1 MRKKNGEKVE
11 EKEKGKDREKE
22 REKERSKYG
31 LALKSYG
38 RIHIRRIQ
46 GRGKCI
52 GITRTICSVIQK
64 LNRIKEVSSATENTD
79 GRYRYLSKRY

>member
-1 MRKKNGEKVE
+1 MRKG
-11 EKEKGKDREKE
+11 KGKKSE
-22 REKERSKYG
+22 RERELKRDG

-46 GRGKCI
+46 GSWKCI
-52 GITRTICSVIQK
+52 GITRTICSEIQK
-64 LNRIKEVSSATENTD
+64 LKRIKEVSSATENTD

>member
-1 MRKKNGEKVE
+1 MRKKNHVKE
-11 EKEKGKDREKE
+11 EE

-46 GRGKCI
+46 GRWKCI
-52 GITRTICSVIQK
+52 GITRTICSEIQK
-64 LNRIKEVSSATENTD
+64 LKGIKEVSSATENTD

>member
-1 MRKKNGEKVE
+1 MVRKWKRKRKGKIERKK
-11 EKEKGKDREKE
+11 
-22 REKERSKYG
+22 EKERSKYG

-46 GRGKCI
+46 GRWKCI
-52 GITRTICSVIQK
+52 GITRTICSEIQK
-64 LNRIKEVSSATENTD
+64 LKGIKEVSSATENTD